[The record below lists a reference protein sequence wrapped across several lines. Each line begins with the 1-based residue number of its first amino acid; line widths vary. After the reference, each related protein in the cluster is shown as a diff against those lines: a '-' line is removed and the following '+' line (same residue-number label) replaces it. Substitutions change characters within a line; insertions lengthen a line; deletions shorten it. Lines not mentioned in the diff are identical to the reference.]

1 MKESMRLLEAPLRE
15 AGVEGA
21 YDASPR
27 RRRNLGETK
36 LAPTCPRR
44 SNAGVGLVLARERRA
59 RARRYKTL
67 KPGAFKADLWR
78 YAGPEPKRL
87 RAASSFRATWG
98 GRGPKHP
105 PNASLRAR
113 RGAGAVLN
121 TLSRISATFRVG
133 SHVGATR
140 SSGSAAASTPTRRC
154 AWRSTGTRS
163 WARRRTRTAS
173 NSTAAGPPSSRA
185 ATERKSRPLVRSVL
199 SSSKGRHP
207 HFVAA
212 NTSRDG
218 ARRVRGTGSVTWIV
232 RGRVAAPPRLGRG

>member
-98 GRGPKHP
+98 GRGPEHP
-105 PNASLRAR
+105 LTNF
-113 RGAGAVLN
+113 GDV
-121 TLSRISATFRVG
+121 
-133 SHVGATR
+133 
-140 SSGSAAASTPTRRC
+140 
-154 AWRSTGTRS
+154 
-163 WARRRTRTAS
+163 
-173 NSTAAGPPSSRA
+173 
-185 ATERKSRPLVRSVL
+185 
-199 SSSKGRHP
+199 
-207 HFVAA
+207 
-212 NTSRDG
+212 
-218 ARRVRGTGSVTWIV
+218 
-232 RGRVAAPPRLGRG
+232 